1 MKGWYGVCMYMCMCE
16 GVVRCV
22 CEGVDTVIATLW
34 LASWRSTLNVTNL
47 IHWYLILP
55 GPSHYQTLVTAAALD
70 GD

>member
-1 MKGWYGVCMYMCMCE
+1 MV
-16 GVVRCV
+16 CV

-47 IHWYLILP
+47 IHWYHILP
-55 GPSHYQTLVTAAALD
+55 GPSHYQTLVTAAALA